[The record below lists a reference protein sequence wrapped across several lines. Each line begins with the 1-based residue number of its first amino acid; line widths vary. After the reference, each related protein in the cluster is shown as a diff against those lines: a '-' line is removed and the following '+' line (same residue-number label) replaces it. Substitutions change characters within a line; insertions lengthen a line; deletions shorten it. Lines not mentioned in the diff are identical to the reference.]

1 MSAPRGR
8 CANEENARAFHQGPD
23 TVGVHREAGYI
34 DAALFSM
41 VYHVTPVV
49 VSKAGSIYHVVL
61 NPTSLQLIPA
71 YSSQS
76 SCCSTPETVTPPGE
90 PPSGVVWLP
99 EGALIRAIQNLK
111 VVLIKLSKMDKSNNR
126 RYVLVPYFARPTHLT
141 NATLT
146 PPHGRPSLQAQPLAK
161 ALRGKVLELVE

>member
-61 NPTSLQLIPA
+61 NPTSLQPTQA
-71 YSSQS
+71 YSTQS
-76 SCCSTPETVTPPGE
+76 SLFFKNLGPQWARESSRRAEQGCVRALLNRGS
-90 PPSGVVWLP
+90 
-99 EGALIRAIQNLK
+99 LIRA
-111 VVLIKLSKMDKSNNR
+111 
-126 RYVLVPYFARPTHLT
+126 
-141 NATLT
+141 
-146 PPHGRPSLQAQPLAK
+146 
-161 ALRGKVLELVE
+161 

>member
-1 MSAPRGR
+1 MFARER
-8 CANEENARAFHQGPD
+8 LTFDCA
-23 TVGVHREAGYI
+23 
-34 DAALFSM
+34 
-41 VYHVTPVV
+41 
-49 VSKAGSIYHVVL
+49 HVVL
-61 NPTSLQLIPA
+61 TPTSLQLIPA